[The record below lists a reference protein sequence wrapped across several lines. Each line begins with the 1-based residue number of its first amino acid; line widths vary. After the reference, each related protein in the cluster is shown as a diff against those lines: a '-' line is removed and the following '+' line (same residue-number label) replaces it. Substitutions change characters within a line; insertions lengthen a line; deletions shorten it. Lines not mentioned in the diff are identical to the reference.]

1 MDNIKKLKEIGLKKV
16 SDETHIEQKYLQYM
30 VDCDFEKLNRINT
43 LGFVKIL
50 SRAYEVD
57 LSAWSEAFEEYWTE
71 THKDDEYKGLFI
83 VVDDKKQSRKFL
95 IFILIVILIATV
107 SFLFALFENKIN
119 LDNYINQSETSFKQ
133 SSIVEDTQKTLDEIN
148 SSTVEN
154 EVAGATEDEN
164 QTKAIELVVE
174 VEENTTTQEIQE
186 IEKVEETKELEK
198 IKEPEKIQEIVSEVI
213 NPQTVQNSSLRFE
226 KEAIINPNIQL
237 WVGVIYLDNKKR
249 RSYLGEGN
257 FSIDTSREQIITTG
271 HGNLNIVKDGQI
283 KEYKRQEPLRFL
295 VKDNN
300 ITEIPLSKFK
310 ELNEGQAW

>member
-57 LSAWSEAFEEYWTE
+57 LSAWSEAFEEYWAQ
-71 THKDDEYKGLFI
+71 THKDDEDKGLFI

-154 EVAGATEDEN
+154 GVAGATEDEN

-186 IEKVEETKELEK
+186 IEKVEETQEVEET
-198 IKEPEKIQEIVSEVI
+198 KEPEKIQEIASEVI
-213 NPQTVQNSSLRFE
+213 NPQTAQNSSLRFE
-226 KEAIINPNIQL
+226 KEAIINPKIQL

-300 ITEIPLSKFK
+300 ITEISLSKFR
-310 ELNEGQAW
+310 ELNEGQVW